1 MKIMKSLPDQSVDCF
16 MCDLPYGQLNGQ
28 MNTSRWDSKID
39 IVEFWKQVKRLCRDD
54 HTPVLMFC
62 NTKFGNELI
71 NSNPT
76 WFRYDL
82 VWNKGRGVSF
92 LTANKMPL
100 KSHEMLYVFSKK
112 GAYYNRVDE
121 IVQSAKPY
129 KGHKQAYEIKSGTAM
144 SFVHSKTTQ
153 NVGQPDGKRCS
164 VSVQQFSSIKKRNGH
179 PTEKPADLYRWLLER
194 YCPAGGTVL
203 DPTAGSC
210 NSLFTAREMGL
221 HGIGIE
227 MDRGFFYKAL
237 CVLLRSTKSPT
248 S

>member
-1 MKIMKSLPDQSVDCF
+1 MKSLPDQSVDCF
-16 MCDLPYGQLNGQ
+16 ICDLPYGQLTSKKASKPVVNLKTGKP
-28 MNTSRWDSKID
+28 MPLNTYDGNCSWDIKID
-39 IVEFWKQVKRLCRDD
+39 MVEFWKQVKRLCRDD

-62 NTKFGNELI
+62 NTKFGVDLI
-71 NSNPT
+71 VSNPS

-82 VWNKGRGVSF
+82 VWNKGGGAGF
-92 LTANKMPL
+92 LMANKMPL
-100 KSHEMLYVFSKK
+100 RQHEMVYVFSKK
-112 GAYYNRVDE
+112 GSTYIRKDLNHCVGSVITVTKNR
-121 IVQSAKPY
+121 
-129 KGHKQAYEIKSGTAM
+129 
-144 SFVHSKTTQ
+144 
-153 NVGQPDGKRCS
+153 GKD
-164 VSVQQFSSIKKRNGH
+164 KH
-179 PTEKPADLYRWLLER
+179 PTEKPTDLYRWLLER

-210 NSLFTAREMGL
+210 NSVFTAKELGL